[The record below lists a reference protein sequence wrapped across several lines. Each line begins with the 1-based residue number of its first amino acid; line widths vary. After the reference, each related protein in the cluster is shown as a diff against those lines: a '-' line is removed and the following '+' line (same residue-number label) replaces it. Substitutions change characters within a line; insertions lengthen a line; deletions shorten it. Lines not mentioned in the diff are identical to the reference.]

1 MRIFCLLVG
10 AGLMLAA
17 SSAIAQPASGA
28 SALSLPEGPGKATTQ
43 RLCSQCH
50 TLANVTTQ
58 HHSQEEWNGV
68 ISRMMEKGLTA
79 GDDELQDVSDYLTKY
94 FGPQKTSGLG
104 ARLGRVSG
112 R

>member
-1 MRIFCLLVG
+1 MRILCLLVG
-10 AGLMLAA
+10 AALVFAA
-17 SSAIAQPASGA
+17 NPAIAQPASGA

-58 HHSQEEWNGV
+58 HHNQEEWNGV

-94 FGPQKTSGLG
+94 FGPQKPSSLG
-104 ARLGRVSG
+104 GKAPGR
-112 R
+112 

>member
-1 MRIFCLLVG
+1 MRKLCILIG
-10 AGLMLAA
+10 AGLVLAA
-17 SSAIAQPASGA
+17 GPAISQPASGA

-58 HHSQEEWNGV
+58 HHNQEEWNGV

-94 FGPQKTSGLG
+94 FGPRKSGN
-104 ARLGRVSG
+104 VSG